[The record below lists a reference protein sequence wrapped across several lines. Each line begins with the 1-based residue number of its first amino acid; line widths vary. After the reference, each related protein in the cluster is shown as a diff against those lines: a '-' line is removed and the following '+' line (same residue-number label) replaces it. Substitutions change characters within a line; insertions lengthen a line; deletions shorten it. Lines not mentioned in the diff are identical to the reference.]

1 MSTDDKVL
9 TRKEFPY
16 KANMER
22 NGGYRVAI
30 AGTGAYVPPKRL
42 TNRDLEKMVNT
53 TDEWITKRTGIKERR
68 IVEDGVASSDLA
80 SKAAMRALKDA
91 KVSPKDVQ
99 LIITSTITPD
109 SLFPSTSCYVQKHI
123 GAKNAGAF
131 DVLAACAG
139 FIYALSI
146 GENYVR
152 AGMVDNVL
160 VIGAETLSKV
170 TDYTDRSTCI
180 LFGDGAGAVLLRRA
194 NGKHCSEVLSTHL
207 GADGK
212 HTDVLTL
219 PAGGSKI
226 PSTAKS
232 IKERLHY
239 IKFRGR
245 EVFKLA
251 ITNLTKIMRKTIDSS
266 DYTVDDFSLFILH
279 QSNFRIIEA
288 TMERLHIPPEKTFFN
303 IDKYGNTS
311 SASIPIALDEVKK
324 SGRLKPGDLVL
335 LAAFGGG
342 LTWSSSIIRW

>member
-1 MSTDDKVL
+1 MK
-9 TRKEFPY
+9 
-16 KANMER
+16 R
-22 NGGYRVAI
+22 NNSCRRVKI
-30 AGTGAYVPPKRL
+30 AGTGSYLPPKRL
-42 TNRDLEKMVNT
+42 TNKDLEKMVDT
-53 TDEWITKRTGIKERR
+53 SDAWIMKRTGIKERR

-80 SKAAMRALKDA
+80 SKAAMKALKDA
-91 KVSPKDVQ
+91 KVSPKDVE

-109 SLFPSTSCYVQKHI
+109 NLFPSTSCYVQNHI

-152 AGMVDNVL
+152 SGMANNVL
-160 VIGAETLSKV
+160 VIGAECLSKV
-170 TDYTDRSTCI
+170 TDYTDRTTCI
-180 LFGDGAGAVLLRRA
+180 LFGDGAGAVLLQRA
-194 NGKHCSEVLSTHL
+194 NGRFSSEVISTHL

-226 PSTAKS
+226 PSTSKS
-232 IKERLHY
+232 IKNRLHY

-251 ITNLTKIMRKTIDSS
+251 ISNLTKVMKKTIDSS
-266 DYTVDDFSLFILH
+266 EYTVDDFSLFILH

-288 TMERLHIPPEKTFFN
+288 TMERLQIPPEKIFFN

-324 SGRLKPGDLVL
+324 SGRLKRGDLVL

-342 LTWSSSIIRW
+342 LTWSSSIIKW

>member
-1 MSTDDKVL
+1 MKKN
-9 TRKEFPY
+9 RG
-16 KANMER
+16 R
-22 NGGYRVAI
+22 RVKI
-30 AGTGAYVPPKRL
+30 AGMGSYLPPKRL
-42 TNRDLEKMVNT
+42 TNKDLEKMVDT
-53 TDEWITKRTGIKERR
+53 SDEWITKRTGIKERR

-80 SKAAMRALKDA
+80 SKAAMKALKDA
-91 KVSPKDVQ
+91 KVSPKDVE

-109 SLFPSTSCYVQKHI
+109 NLFPSTSCYVQSHI

-152 AGMVDNVL
+152 SGMANNVL
-160 VIGAETLSKV
+160 VIGAECLSKV
-170 TDYTDRSTCI
+170 TDYTDRTTCI
-180 LFGDGAGAVLLRRA
+180 LFGDGAGAVLLQRA
-194 NGKHCSEVLSTHL
+194 NGRFSSEVISTHL

-226 PSTAKS
+226 PSSSKS

-251 ITNLTKIMRKTIDSS
+251 ISNLTKVMRKTIDSS
-266 DYTVDDFSLFILH
+266 DYSVDDFSLFILH

-288 TMERLHIPPEKTFFN
+288 TMERLKIPPEKMFFN

-311 SASIPIALDEVKK
+311 SASIPIALDEVKQ
-324 SGRLKPGDLVL
+324 SGRLKRGDLVL

-342 LTWSSSIIRW
+342 LTWSSSIIKW